1 MVREHVDI
9 PRQLDDWIGRCE
21 RYEEAGVR
29 REVEVFLLSDEA
41 RGLPLSVLAALNRA
55 VNATDRILT
64 ALSILAALD
73 SLTLPRP
80 DEDRAG

>member
-29 REVEVFLLSDEA
+29 RDLVVFLSSDEA
-41 RGLPLSVLAALNRA
+41 DELPLSVLAALNRA
-55 VNATDRILT
+55 VNTTDRILT

-73 SLTLPRP
+73 SFTLPRSG
-80 DEDRAG
+80 EDRAG